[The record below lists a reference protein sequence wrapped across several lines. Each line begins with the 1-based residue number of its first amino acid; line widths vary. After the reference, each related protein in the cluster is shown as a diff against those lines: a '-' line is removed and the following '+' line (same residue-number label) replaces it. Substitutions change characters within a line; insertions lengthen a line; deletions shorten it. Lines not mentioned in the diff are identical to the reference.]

1 MKKVKKSICKL
12 KKMGNITG
20 IKKKPEPKKM
30 KKPKYIYNPKK
41 MIMSYL
47 KNKNMVHA
55 VNE

>member
-30 KKPKYIYNPKK
+30 KNKIYS
-41 MIMSYL
+41 MF
-47 KNKNMVHA
+47 
-55 VNE
+55 

>member
-30 KKPKYIYNPKK
+30 
-41 MIMSYL
+41 IMSYL
-47 KNKNMVHA
+47 KNKNMLSM
-55 VNE
+55 NNLIEKIIIITK